1 MNFKNKLLFS
11 TLSLLVVACLVLA
24 ILALFRLTGETQNN
38 LHNQITMT
46 LNQAKTTANNWTA
59 SKTSVIVSASKNL
72 PNQRQGIDIPL
83 TLAKDAGGYDLFY
96 IGAGTS
102 VNDFLQSNPPTI
114 QQPTYDP
121 TARPWYQQARQA
133 NKLIIT
139 QPYPRSSTGERVI
152 TVAAPLQNGMDGVV
166 AGDVTLTELINT
178 LLSMETRWNS
188 ELWLTDNQGQLL
200 AHPNQDLVG
209 KNYKEQLSN
218 ERKGFQGLVKHN
230 YAGKSWFLEEASLED
245 QGWKLVLLID
255 EEDALAELKM
265 LTWQLG
271 ISSVFIIA
279 AAATLIWLLASYF
292 SKPLVVVTQALNTLA
307 AGKIQQ
313 RTEIFSKDEF
323 GKISQAYNRVI
334 DKLQST
340 LSQTSNL
347 SNELLQ
353 SVEATEQN
361 SKETLEATGTQ
372 RDALMQMSEAVSQMA
387 IATAEIA
394 ENAERTAASSEEGV
408 TNSQQGMRLMQ
419 ASQEATSRLASLV
432 ESNASQLDALAQ
444 TVDGIRNILR
454 NINDIAEQTN
464 LLALNAAIE
473 AARAGEHGRGFAVV
487 ADEVRSLS
495 LNTQNA
501 TEEIQK
507 LIQQLETAT
516 QETVSDMRL
525 SQQTAQESTEQAN
538 QAFVQIQAITEGNA
552 LINDMTLQTASAVE
566 EQHMMSNEIQDNTT
580 KIHEISQVL
589 ADAAQD
595 HHSQAVKLKEEI
607 VSLQKHLAASFD
619 MKNLKG

>member
-11 TLSLLVVACLVLA
+11 TLSLLVIACLVLA
-24 ILALFRLTGETQNN
+24 VVALFRLTGETQSN

-46 LNQAKTTANNWTA
+46 LNQAKTTANNWTEA
-59 SKTSVIVSASKNL
+59 KAAVVISASKNL
-72 PNQRQGIDIPL
+72 PNSRDIGEPL
-83 TLAKDAGGYDLFY
+83 TIARDAGEYTLFY
-96 IGAGTS
+96 VGAGNRS
-102 VNDFLQSNPPTI
+102 EDFLSSLPYR
-114 QQPTYDP
+114 QQAPSYDP
-121 TARPWYQQARQA
+121 TARPWYIQARKE
-133 NKLIIT
+133 NGLIIT
-139 QPYPRSSTGERVI
+139 QPYNSSSTGEKVI
-152 TVAAPLQNGMDGVV
+152 TVATPLQNGMDGVV
-166 AGDVTLTELINT
+166 AGDVTLTDLINT
-178 LLSMETRWNS
+178 LLNMETRWKS
-188 ELWLTDNQGQLL
+188 ELWLADNQDQLV

-209 KNYKEQLSN
+209 KSYKELLSN
-218 ERKGFQGLVKHN
+218 PSKGFRGLAKVN
-230 YAGKSWFLEEASLED
+230 YADKSWFLEETVLEK
-245 QGWKLVLLID
+245 QGWKLILVID
-255 EEDALAELKM
+255 EQDALAELRT
-265 LTWQLG
+265 LTWQLI
-271 ISSVFIIA
+271 ISSILIVA
-279 AAATLIWLLASYF
+279 AAAVLIWQLASYF
-292 SKPLVVVTQALNTLA
+292 SKPLVMVTQALNALA
-307 AGKIQQ
+307 QGKIEAHD
-313 RTEIFSKDEF
+313 TVLSKDEF
-323 GKISQAYNRVI
+323 GQISQAYNRVVE
-334 DKLQST
+334 KLQST

-347 SNELLQ
+347 SNELLL

-394 ENAERTAASSEEGV
+394 ENAERTAASSEQGV
-408 TNSQQGMRLMQ
+408 ESSQQGMSLMQ
-419 ASQEATSRLASLV
+419 ASQDATSRLATLV
-432 ESNASQLDALAQ
+432 ESNAGQLDALAQ
-444 TVDGIRNILR
+444 TVEGIRHILR

-516 QETVSDMRL
+516 KETVADMRL
-525 SQQTAQESTEQAN
+525 SQETAQESTEQAN
-538 QAFVQIQAITEGNA
+538 QAFTQIQAITEGSA

-566 EQHMMSNEIQDNTT
+566 EQHMMSNEIQDNTS

-595 HHSQAVKLKEEI
+595 HHSQAIKLKQEI
-607 VSLQKHLAASFD
+607 VSLQQHLAASFD
-619 MKNLKG
+619 MKNIKG